1 VVQITLQKKA
11 LLLSYLTVGYNLLEG
26 VVSLLAGYLAGSI
39 ALVGFGLDSFVES
52 LSGGIMIWRFRRHP
66 ELAPE
71 EEERREKLA
80 IRLVGWTFFG
90 LAAYV
95 LYESLEKLI
104 FQEAPAPS
112 LLGIIIALVSLIL
125 MPLLF
130 ALKLRTSA
138 GLGSASLK
146 ADAKQTLACAFLS
159 LALLVGLGLN
169 YVAGIWQADPVIGLI
184 IGAVLVREGYDALKE
199 GKLCSC
205 GGISCDGQKE
215 E

>member
-1 VVQITLQKKA
+1 MSQISLHKKA

-26 VVSLLAGYLAGSI
+26 VLSLLAGSLAGSI

-52 LSGGIMIWRFRRHP
+52 LSGGIMIWRFRSHAH
-66 ELAPE
+66 LTAAQ
-71 EEERREKLA
+71 EERREKLA
-80 IRLVGWTFFG
+80 IKLVGWTFFG

-95 LYESLEKLI
+95 LYESLKKLA

-112 LLGIIIALVSLIL
+112 LLGIIIALASLIL

-138 GLGSASLK
+138 GLGSASLR
-146 ADAKQTLACAFLS
+146 ADARQNLACAFLS

-169 YVAGIWQADPVIGLI
+169 YVAGLWQADPIIGLI
-184 IGAVLVREGYDALKE
+184 IGAVLVREGYHTLKE
-199 GKLCSC
+199 EKLCSC
-205 GGISCDGQKE
+205 CGVSCDSQQE

>member
-1 VVQITLQKKA
+1 MTQTSPQQKA
-11 LLLSYLTVGYNLLEG
+11 LRLSYLTVGYNILEG
-26 VVSLLAGYLAGSI
+26 AASLFAGSLAGSI

-52 LSGGIMIWRFRRHP
+52 LSGGIMIWRFRRHADLTP
-66 ELAPE
+66 A

-80 IRLVGWTFFG
+80 TTLVGWTFVA

-95 LYESLEKLI
+95 LYESAKKLI

-112 LLGIIIALVSLIL
+112 LLGIAIAVVSLIL

-130 ALKLRTSA
+130 FLKLRISSDT
-138 GLGSASLK
+138 GSRSLK
-146 ADAKQTLACAFLS
+146 ADAKQNLACAFLS

-169 YVAGIWQADPVIGLI
+169 YVAGWWQADPVIGLI
-184 IGAVLVREGYDALKE
+184 IAAVLGREGYETLKE
-199 GKLCSC
+199 EKLCSC
-205 GGISCDGQKE
+205 CGVSCENRSE